1 MSAPTYVITSL
12 SFLCFFI
19 APASA
24 SPEPIMSAKGAP
36 LLQLDFSSEK
46 DMETIGLRKQ
56 SQIEVKDGILHA
68 TPPNMN
74 RSKVDQSDKW
84 ADSSIT
90 RIHFPDIPLEFIC
103 QLRLK
108 YNKPEKIRRVALDVG
123 HRRIRTTLHEELA
136 TLQFLGM
143 EGTPINAD
151 LDSNELIKLQ
161 PDRWYE
167 ITLEVKGDEIL
178 IQIGDQKLYG
188 KHELI
193 TKHNA
198 PSFNLDSGGAGF
210 QVDHIAI
217 FEVAGAHPNWETIRA
232 SLKE

>member
-1 MSAPTYVITSL
+1 MQVYLITTL
-12 SFLCFFI
+12 AFLFFCLNVAI
-19 APASA
+19 A
-24 SPEPIMSAKGAP
+24 SPEPIMAKKGARF
-36 LLQLDFSSEK
+36 LQLDFSSEEG
-46 DMETIGLRKQ
+46 METIGLRKQ
-56 SQIEVKDGILHA
+56 SQIEVKDGALHA

-74 RSKVDQSDKW
+74 RDKVDQSNKW

-123 HRRIRTTLHEELA
+123 HRRIRTTLHEEQA
-136 TLQFLGM
+136 TLHILSM
-143 EGTPINAD
+143 EGTAINAD
-151 LDSNELIKLQ
+151 LDSNEQIKLQ

-167 ITLEVKGDEIL
+167 ITLEVKGDEIVV
-178 IQIGDQKLYG
+178 QVDDQRLYG

-193 TKHNA
+193 SRHNA

-210 QVDHIAI
+210 QLDQIEF
-217 FEVAGAHPNWETIRA
+217 FEVGEAHPDWETTKA